1 MKHLFI
7 KTALLLGAAAA
18 AGCGNMKQIKHQ
30 PYPETVRG
38 DVVDNYFGTEVPDP
52 YRWAIRERLTEV
64 WNYAK
69 ESAPRKHGDWWY
81 YTYNDGLQNQSVIYR
96 TKEPGEAGEV
106 FLDPNKLSDLPIRP
120 PRRVRTGWRSA

>member
-38 DVVDNYFGTEVPDP
+38 ET
-52 YRWAIRERLTEV
+52 LTL
-64 WNYAK
+64 AQF
-69 ESAPRKHGDWWY
+69 A
-81 YTYNDGLQNQSVIYR
+81 
-96 TKEPGEAGEV
+96 A
-106 FLDPNKLSDLPIRP
+106 LSDVL
-120 PRRVRTGWRSA
+120 GK

>member
-38 DVVDNYFGTEVPDP
+38 DVVDNYLD
-52 YRWAIRERLTEV
+52 IRTQEPIHDDSEH
-64 WNYAK
+64 K
-69 ESAPRKHGDWWY
+69 E
-81 YTYNDGLQNQSVIYR
+81 N
-96 TKEPGEAGEV
+96 
-106 FLDPNKLSDLPIRP
+106 
-120 PRRVRTGWRSA
+120 